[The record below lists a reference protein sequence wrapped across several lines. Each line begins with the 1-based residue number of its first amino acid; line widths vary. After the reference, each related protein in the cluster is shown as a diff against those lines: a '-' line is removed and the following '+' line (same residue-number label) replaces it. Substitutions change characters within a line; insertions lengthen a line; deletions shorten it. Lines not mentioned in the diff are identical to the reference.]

1 MRPLRSPGVRA
12 LAVVAF
18 AIGLSVVAWAS
29 LGTTDLLGAWYPS
42 SESGYWS
49 DPTTDPLGPGRP
61 PPPAARGATRNAAR
75 GNTAR
80 GHATRGA
87 TGNATRGSAT
97 DDAEGARGAAEGA
110 RGAAEGAR
118 DAAEGARGAAE
129 GARDAAGG
137 AAEDARGAENA
148 ARGAAGNTAGGAG
161 GARGATE
168 DPAEDTGAATQAA
181 AEDTTEDAEE
191 TQTTDP
197 AQVWRVLGGIALT
210 LLLAVVVLAIRVIRR
225 RRRAAPPES
234 AREAPDRALLTD
246 RRAAR
251 QARMLREGSP
261 REAIIATWLDLE
273 RLVATAG
280 VPRRPSETSSE
291 LVVRVLDDREVPAA
305 ALTDLAALFREA
317 RFSTHE
323 LTEALR
329 ERAAG
334 DLDAVHA
341 ALGARGRGAEP

>member
-12 LAVVAF
+12 LVVVAF
-18 AIGLSVVAWAS
+18 AIGLGLVAWAS
-29 LGTTDLLGAWYPS
+29 LGTTDLLDAWYPS

-80 GHATRGA
+80 GNATRGNATRGA

-97 DDAEGARGAAEGA
+97 DDAEGAGG
-110 RGAAEGAR
+110 
-118 DAAEGARGAAE
+118 
-129 GARDAAGG
+129 AGG

-148 ARGAAGNTAGGAG
+148 APGATGDTAGGAE
-161 GARGATE
+161 GARGATG
-168 DPAEDTGAATQAA
+168 DTAEDTGAATQAA
-181 AEDTTEDAEE
+181 AEDPAEDAEE
-191 TQTTDP
+191 TQAADP
-197 AQVWRVLGGIALT
+197 AQVWRVLGGIALA

-251 QARMLREGSP
+251 QARMVREGSP

-273 RLVATAG
+273 RLVAAAG

-323 LTEALR
+323 PTEALR

>member
-12 LAVVAF
+12 LVVVAF

-29 LGTTDLLGAWYPS
+29 LSTTDPLDAWYPS

-61 PPPAARGATRNAAR
+61 PPPAARGATGNA
-75 GNTAR
+75 AR

-87 TGNATRGSAT
+87 TGNAARNDAT
-97 DDAEGARGAAEGA
+97 DDAEGAR
-110 RGAAEGAR
+110 
-118 DAAEGARGAAE
+118 DAAE
-129 GARDAAGG
+129 G

-148 ARGAAGNTAGGAG
+148 APGAAGNTAGGAG

-168 DPAEDTGAATQAA
+168 DPAEDTGAVTQAA

-191 TQTTDP
+191 TQAADP
-197 AQVWRVLGGIALT
+197 AQVWRVLGGIALA
-210 LLLAVVVLAIRVIRR
+210 LLLAAAVVLAIRVIRR

-246 RRAAR
+246 RRAAH

-273 RLVATAG
+273 RLVAAAG

-341 ALGARGRGAEP
+341 ALGARGRGAES

>member
-12 LAVVAF
+12 LVVVAF
-18 AIGLSVVAWAS
+18 AIGLGLVAWAS
-29 LGTTDLLGAWYPS
+29 LGTTDLLDAWYPS

-80 GHATRGA
+80 GA
-87 TGNATRGSAT
+87 TGNATRGNAT
-97 DDAEGARGAAEGA
+97 DDAEGARGAAG
-110 RGAAEGAR
+110 G
-118 DAAEGARGAAE
+118 
-129 GARDAAGG
+129 AGG

-148 ARGAAGNTAGGAG
+148 AP
-161 GARGATE
+161 GATG
-168 DPAEDTGAATQAA
+168 DTAEDTGAATRAA

-191 TQTTDP
+191 TQAADL
-197 AQVWRVLGGIALT
+197 AKVWWVLGGIALT
-210 LLLAVVVLAIRVIRR
+210 LLLAVVVLAIRANRR
-225 RRRAAPPES
+225 RRHAAPPES

-246 RRAAR
+246 RRAAH

-273 RLVATAG
+273 RLVAAAG

-341 ALGARGRGAEP
+341 ALGARGRGAES

>member
-18 AIGLSVVAWAS
+18 AIGLGVVAWAS
-29 LGTTDLLGAWYPS
+29 LSTTDPLDAWYPS

-61 PPPAARGATRNAAR
+61 PPPAARGATSNA
-75 GNTAR
+75 AR

-87 TGNATRGSAT
+87 TGNAARSDAT
-97 DDAEGARGAAEGA
+97 DD
-110 RGAAEGAR
+110 AEGAR
-118 DAAEGARGAAE
+118 DAAEGAGGAGGAAE

-161 GARGATE
+161 GAGGARGATE

-181 AEDTTEDAEE
+181 AEDTTEDTEE
-191 TQTTDP
+191 TQAADP
-197 AQVWRVLGGIALT
+197 AKVWRVLGGIALA
-210 LLLAVVVLAIRVIRR
+210 LLLAVVVLAIRVNRR

-246 RRAAR
+246 RRAAH

-261 REAIIATWLDLE
+261 REAIIAAWLDLE
-273 RLVATAG
+273 RLVAAAG

>member
-18 AIGLSVVAWAS
+18 AIGLGLVAWAS

-61 PPPAARGATRNAAR
+61 PPPATRGATRNAAR

-80 GHATRGA
+80 GNATRGA

-97 DDAEGARGAAEGA
+97 DDAEGARGAA
-110 RGAAEGAR
+110 
-118 DAAEGARGAAE
+118 
-129 GARDAAGG
+129 
-137 AAEDARGAENA
+137 
-148 ARGAAGNTAGGAG
+148 GNTAGGAG

-168 DPAEDTGAATQAA
+168 DTGAATQAAAEDPAEDTEETRAA

-191 TQTTDP
+191 TQAADP
-197 AQVWRVLGGIALT
+197 AQVWRVLGGITLA
-210 LLLAVVVLAIRVIRR
+210 LLLAVVVLAIRVNRR

>member
-12 LAVVAF
+12 LVVVAF
-18 AIGLSVVAWAS
+18 AIGLGLVAWAS
-29 LGTTDLLGAWYPS
+29 LGTTDLLDAWYPS

-80 GHATRGA
+80 GA
-87 TGNATRGSAT
+87 TGNTARGSAT
-97 DDAEGARGAAEGA
+97 DDAEGARGAAG
-110 RGAAEGAR
+110 G
-118 DAAEGARGAAE
+118 
-129 GARDAAGG
+129 AGG

-148 ARGAAGNTAGGAG
+148 APGAAGNTAGGAG
-161 GARGATE
+161 GARGATG
-168 DPAEDTGAATQAA
+168 DTAEDTGAATRAA

-191 TQTTDP
+191 TQTTGL
-197 AQVWRVLGGIALT
+197 AKVWWVLGGIALA
-210 LLLAVVVLAIRVIRR
+210 LLLAVVVLAIRVNRR

-246 RRAAR
+246 RRAAH
-251 QARMLREGSP
+251 QARMLRKGSP

-273 RLVATAG
+273 RLVAAAG

-341 ALGARGRGAEP
+341 ALGARGRGAES

>member
-110 RGAAEGAR
+110 GG
-118 DAAEGARGAAE
+118 
-129 GARDAAGG
+129 AGG

-168 DPAEDTGAATQAA
+168 DTGAATQAA
-181 AEDTTEDAEE
+181 AEDTTEDTEE
-191 TQTTDP
+191 TQAADP
-197 AQVWRVLGGIALT
+197 AQVWWVLGGIALT

>member
-12 LAVVAF
+12 LVVVAF
-18 AIGLSVVAWAS
+18 AIGLGLVAWAS

-61 PPPAARGATRNAAR
+61 PPPATRGATRNAAR

-80 GHATRGA
+80 GNATRGNATRGNATRGA

-97 DDAEGARGAAEGA
+97 DDAEGARGAAG
-110 RGAAEGAR
+110 G
-118 DAAEGARGAAE
+118 
-129 GARDAAGG
+129 AGG

-148 ARGAAGNTAGGAG
+148 APGAAGNTAGGAE

-168 DPAEDTGAATQAA
+168 DPAEDTEAATQAA

-191 TQTTDP
+191 TQAADP
-197 AQVWRVLGGIALT
+197 AQVWRVLGGIALA

-251 QARMLREGSP
+251 QARMVREGSP

-273 RLVATAG
+273 RLVAAAG

-323 LTEALR
+323 PTEALR

>member
-110 RGAAEGAR
+110 GG
-118 DAAEGARGAAE
+118 
-129 GARDAAGG
+129 AGG

-181 AEDTTEDAEE
+181 AEDTTEDTEE
-191 TQTTDP
+191 TQAADP
-197 AQVWRVLGGIALT
+197 AKVWWVLGGIVLA
-210 LLLAVVVLAIRVIRR
+210 LLLAVVVLAIRVNRR

>member
-12 LAVVAF
+12 LVVVAF
-18 AIGLSVVAWAS
+18 AIGLGLVVWAS
-29 LGTTDLLGAWYPS
+29 LGTTDLLDAWYPS

-80 GHATRGA
+80 GSATRGA
-87 TGNATRGSAT
+87 TGNATRRSAT
-97 DDAEGARGAAEGA
+97 DDAEGARGATG
-110 RGAAEGAR
+110 
-118 DAAEGARGAAE
+118 D
-129 GARDAAGG
+129 
-137 AAEDARGAENA
+137 
-148 ARGAAGNTAGGAG
+148 T
-161 GARGATE
+161 
-168 DPAEDTGAATQAA
+168 AEDTGAATRAA

-191 TQTTDP
+191 TQTTGL
-197 AQVWRVLGGIALT
+197 AKVWWVLGGIALT
-210 LLLAVVVLAIRVIRR
+210 LLLAVVVVLAIRVNRR

-246 RRAAR
+246 RRAAH

-273 RLVATAG
+273 RLVAAAG

-341 ALGARGRGAEP
+341 ALGARGRGAES

>member
-12 LAVVAF
+12 LVVVAF
-18 AIGLSVVAWAS
+18 AIGLGLVAWAS
-29 LGTTDLLGAWYPS
+29 LGTTDLLDAWYPS

-61 PPPAARGATRNAAR
+61 PPPAARGATGNA
-75 GNTAR
+75 AR

-87 TGNATRGSAT
+87 TGNAARSDAT
-97 DDAEGARGAAEGA
+97 DDAGGARGAAEGA
-110 RGAAEGAR
+110 GGAG
-118 DAAEGARGAAE
+118 GAAE

-148 ARGAAGNTAGGAG
+148 ARGAASNTAG

-168 DPAEDTGAATQAA
+168 DPAEDTEAVTQAA

-197 AQVWRVLGGIALT
+197 AQVWWVLGGIALA
-210 LLLAVVVLAIRVIRR
+210 LLLAVVVVLAIRVIRR
-225 RRRAAPPES
+225 RWRAAPPES

-273 RLVATAG
+273 RLVAAAG

>member
-29 LGTTDLLGAWYPS
+29 LSTTDPLDAWYPS

-80 GHATRGA
+80 GATGNTARGNATRGA

-97 DDAEGARGAAEGA
+97 DDAEGARGAAG
-110 RGAAEGAR
+110 G
-118 DAAEGARGAAE
+118 
-129 GARDAAGG
+129 AGG

-148 ARGAAGNTAGGAG
+148 APGAAGNTAGGAG
-161 GARGATE
+161 GARGATG
-168 DPAEDTGAATQAA
+168 DTAEDTGAATRAA

-191 TQTTDP
+191 TQAADP
-197 AQVWRVLGGIALT
+197 AKVWRVLGGIALT

-251 QARMLREGSP
+251 QARMLRKGSP

-273 RLVATAG
+273 RLVAAAG

-323 LTEALR
+323 PTEALR

>member
-12 LAVVAF
+12 LVVVAF
-18 AIGLSVVAWAS
+18 AIGLGLVAWAS
-29 LGTTDLLGAWYPS
+29 LGTTDLLDAWYPS

-61 PPPAARGATRNAAR
+61 PPPATRGATRNAAR

-80 GHATRGA
+80 GNATRSATGNATRGNATRGNATRGNATRGA

-97 DDAEGARGAAEGA
+97 DDAGGARGAAGS
-110 RGAAEGAR
+110 
-118 DAAEGARGAAE
+118 
-129 GARDAAGG
+129 AGG

-148 ARGAAGNTAGGAG
+148 APGATGDTAGGAE
-161 GARGATE
+161 GARGATG
-168 DPAEDTGAATQAA
+168 DTAEDTGAATRAA

-191 TQTTDP
+191 TQTTGL
-197 AQVWRVLGGIALT
+197 AKVWWVLGGIALT
-210 LLLAVVVLAIRVIRR
+210 LLLAVVVVLAIRVNRR

-246 RRAAR
+246 RRAAH

-273 RLVATAG
+273 RLVAAAG

>member
-12 LAVVAF
+12 LVVVAF
-18 AIGLSVVAWAS
+18 AIGLGLVVWAS
-29 LGTTDLLGAWYPS
+29 LGTTDLLDAWYPS

-80 GHATRGA
+80 GSATRGA
-87 TGNATRGSAT
+87 TGNATRRSAT
-97 DDAEGARGAAEGA
+97 DDAGDARGAAG
-110 RGAAEGAR
+110 G
-118 DAAEGARGAAE
+118 
-129 GARDAAGG
+129 AGG

-148 ARGAAGNTAGGAG
+148 APGATGDTAGGAE
-161 GARGATE
+161 GARGATGDTAGGAE
-168 DPAEDTGAATQAA
+168 GARGATDDTAEDTGAATRAA

-191 TQTTDP
+191 TQTTGL
-197 AQVWRVLGGIALT
+197 AKVWWVLGGIALT
-210 LLLAVVVLAIRVIRR
+210 LLLAVVVVLAIRANRR
-225 RRRAAPPES
+225 RRHAAPPES

-246 RRAAR
+246 RRAAH
-251 QARMLREGSP
+251 QARMLRKGSP

-273 RLVATAG
+273 RLVAAAG

>member
-12 LAVVAF
+12 LVVVAF
-18 AIGLSVVAWAS
+18 AIGLGLVAWAS
-29 LGTTDLLGAWYPS
+29 LGTTDLLDAWYPS

-61 PPPAARGATRNAAR
+61 PPPATRGATRNAAR

-80 GHATRGA
+80 G
-87 TGNATRGSAT
+87 NATRGNAT
-97 DDAEGARGAAEGA
+97 DDAESARGAAG
-110 RGAAEGAR
+110 G
-118 DAAEGARGAAE
+118 
-129 GARDAAGG
+129 AGG

-148 ARGAAGNTAGGAG
+148 ARGAASNTAG

-168 DPAEDTGAATQAA
+168 DPAEDTGAVTQAA

-197 AQVWRVLGGIALT
+197 AQVWWVLGGIALA
-210 LLLAVVVLAIRVIRR
+210 LLLAVVVVLAIRVIRR
-225 RRRAAPPES
+225 RWRAAPPES

>member
-12 LAVVAF
+12 LVVVAF
-18 AIGLSVVAWAS
+18 AIGLGLVAWAS
-29 LGTTDLLGAWYPS
+29 LGTTDLLDAWYPS

-75 GNTAR
+75 GNATRGATGNTAR
-80 GHATRGA
+80 GNATRGA

-97 DDAEGARGAAEGA
+97 DDAGGARGAAG
-110 RGAAEGAR
+110 G
-118 DAAEGARGAAE
+118 
-129 GARDAAGG
+129 AGG

-148 ARGAAGNTAGGAG
+148 AP
-161 GARGATE
+161 GATG
-168 DPAEDTGAATQAA
+168 DTAEDTGAATRAA

-191 TQTTDP
+191 TQAADL
-197 AQVWRVLGGIALT
+197 AKVWWVLGGIALT
-210 LLLAVVVLAIRVIRR
+210 LLLAVVVLAIRANRR
-225 RRRAAPPES
+225 RRHAAPPES

-246 RRAAR
+246 RRAAH

-273 RLVATAG
+273 RLVAAAG

>member
-12 LAVVAF
+12 LVVVAF
-18 AIGLSVVAWAS
+18 AIGLGLVAWAS
-29 LGTTDLLGAWYPS
+29 LGTTDLLDAWYPS

-80 GHATRGA
+80 GNATRGA

-97 DDAEGARGAAEGA
+97 DDAGGARG
-110 RGAAEGAR
+110 
-118 DAAEGARGAAE
+118 
-129 GARDAAGG
+129 AAGG

-148 ARGAAGNTAGGAG
+148 APGAAGNTAGGAG
-161 GARGATE
+161 GARGAT
-168 DPAEDTGAATQAA
+168 DDTAEDTGAATRAA

-191 TQTTDP
+191 TQAADP
-197 AQVWRVLGGIALT
+197 AKVWWVLGGIALT
-210 LLLAVVVLAIRVIRR
+210 LLLAVVVVLAIRVNRR
-225 RRRAAPPES
+225 RRHAAPPES

-251 QARMLREGSP
+251 QARMVREGSP

-341 ALGARGRGAEP
+341 ALGARGRGAES

>member
-18 AIGLSVVAWAS
+18 AIGLGVVAWAS
-29 LGTTDLLGAWYPS
+29 LSTTDPLDAWYPS

-61 PPPAARGATRNAAR
+61 PPPAARGATGNA
-75 GNTAR
+75 AR

-87 TGNATRGSAT
+87 TGNAARSDAT
-97 DDAEGARGAAEGA
+97 DDAGGARGAAEGA
-110 RGAAEGAR
+110 GGAG
-118 DAAEGARGAAE
+118 GAAE

-148 ARGAAGNTAGGAG
+148 ARGAASNTAG

-168 DPAEDTGAATQAA
+168 DPAEDTGAVTQAA

>member
-12 LAVVAF
+12 LVVVAF
-18 AIGLSVVAWAS
+18 AIGLGLVAWAS

-80 GHATRGA
+80 GNTA
-87 TGNATRGSAT
+87 RGSAT
-97 DDAEGARGAAEGA
+97 DDAGGARGAAG
-110 RGAAEGAR
+110 G
-118 DAAEGARGAAE
+118 
-129 GARDAAGG
+129 AGG

-148 ARGAAGNTAGGAG
+148 APGATGDTAGGAE
-161 GARGATE
+161 GARGATG
-168 DPAEDTGAATQAA
+168 DTAEDTGAATRAA

-191 TQTTDP
+191 TQAADL
-197 AQVWRVLGGIALT
+197 AKVWWVLGGIALT
-210 LLLAVVVLAIRVIRR
+210 LLLAVVVVLAIRANRR
-225 RRRAAPPES
+225 RRHAAPPES

-251 QARMLREGSP
+251 QARMVREGSP

-273 RLVATAG
+273 RLVAAAG

-323 LTEALR
+323 PTEALR

>member
-12 LAVVAF
+12 LVVVAF
-18 AIGLSVVAWAS
+18 AIGLGLVAWAS
-29 LGTTDLLGAWYPS
+29 LGTTDLLDAWYPS

-75 GNTAR
+75 GNATRGATGNTAR
-80 GHATRGA
+80 GNATRGA

-97 DDAEGARGAAEGA
+97 DDAGGARG
-110 RGAAEGAR
+110 
-118 DAAEGARGAAE
+118 
-129 GARDAAGG
+129 AAGG

-148 ARGAAGNTAGGAG
+148 APGATGDTAGGAE
-161 GARGATE
+161 GARGAT
-168 DPAEDTGAATQAA
+168 DDTAEDTGAATRAA

-191 TQTTDP
+191 TQAADL
-197 AQVWRVLGGIALT
+197 AKVWWVLGGIALT
-210 LLLAVVVLAIRVIRR
+210 LLLAVVVLAIRANRR
-225 RRRAAPPES
+225 RRHAAPPES

-246 RRAAR
+246 RRAAH

-273 RLVATAG
+273 RLVAAAG

>member
-12 LAVVAF
+12 LVVVAF
-18 AIGLSVVAWAS
+18 AIGLGLVAWAS

-61 PPPAARGATRNAAR
+61 PPPATRGATRNAAR

-80 GHATRGA
+80 GNATRGA

-97 DDAEGARGAAEGA
+97 DDAEGARGAAG
-110 RGAAEGAR
+110 G
-118 DAAEGARGAAE
+118 
-129 GARDAAGG
+129 AGG

-148 ARGAAGNTAGGAG
+148 APGAAGNTAGGAE
-161 GARGATE
+161 GARGATG
-168 DPAEDTGAATQAA
+168 DTAEDTGAATRAA

-191 TQTTDP
+191 TQTTGL
-197 AQVWRVLGGIALT
+197 AKVWWVLGGIALT
-210 LLLAVVVLAIRVIRR
+210 LLLAVVVVLAIRANRR
-225 RRRAAPPES
+225 RRHAAPPES

-251 QARMLREGSP
+251 QARMVREGSP

-273 RLVATAG
+273 RLVAAAG

-323 LTEALR
+323 PTEALR

>member
-12 LAVVAF
+12 LVVVAF
-18 AIGLSVVAWAS
+18 AIGLGLVAWAS
-29 LGTTDLLGAWYPS
+29 LGTTDLLDAWYPS

-80 GHATRGA
+80 GA
-87 TGNATRGSAT
+87 TGNATRGNAT
-97 DDAEGARGAAEGA
+97 DDADDAEGARGAAG
-110 RGAAEGAR
+110 G
-118 DAAEGARGAAE
+118 
-129 GARDAAGG
+129 AGG

-148 ARGAAGNTAGGAG
+148 APGATGDTAGGAE
-161 GARGATE
+161 GARGATG
-168 DPAEDTGAATQAA
+168 DTAEDTGAATRAA

-191 TQTTDP
+191 TQTTGL
-197 AQVWRVLGGIALT
+197 AKVWWVLGGIALT
-210 LLLAVVVLAIRVIRR
+210 LLLAVVVVLAIRANRR
-225 RRRAAPPES
+225 RRHAAPPES

-246 RRAAR
+246 RRAAH

-273 RLVATAG
+273 RLVAAAG

-341 ALGARGRGAEP
+341 ALGARGRGAES

>member
-12 LAVVAF
+12 LVVVAF
-18 AIGLSVVAWAS
+18 AIGLGLVAWAS
-29 LGTTDLLGAWYPS
+29 LGTTDLLDAWYPS

-61 PPPAARGATRNAAR
+61 PPPAARGATGNA
-75 GNTAR
+75 AR

-87 TGNATRGSAT
+87 TGNAARSDAT
-97 DDAEGARGAAEGA
+97 DDAGGARGAAEGA
-110 RGAAEGAR
+110 GGAG
-118 DAAEGARGAAE
+118 GAAE

-148 ARGAAGNTAGGAG
+148 ARGAASNTAG

-168 DPAEDTGAATQAA
+168 DPAEDTGAVTQAA

-197 AQVWRVLGGIALT
+197 AQVWWVLGGIALA
-210 LLLAVVVLAIRVIRR
+210 LLLAVVVVLAIRVIRR
-225 RRRAAPPES
+225 RWRAAPPES

-334 DLDAVHA
+334 DLDAVHT

>member
-12 LAVVAF
+12 LVVVAF

-29 LGTTDLLGAWYPS
+29 LSTTDPLDAWYPS

-61 PPPAARGATRNAAR
+61 PPPAARGATGNA
-75 GNTAR
+75 AR

-87 TGNATRGSAT
+87 TGNAARNDAT
-97 DDAEGARGAAEGA
+97 DDAEGARGAAG
-110 RGAAEGAR
+110 G
-118 DAAEGARGAAE
+118 
-129 GARDAAGG
+129 AGG

-148 ARGAAGNTAGGAG
+148 APGAAGNTAGGAG

-168 DPAEDTGAATQAA
+168 DPAEDTGAVTQAA

-191 TQTTDP
+191 TQAADP
-197 AQVWRVLGGIALT
+197 AQVWRVLGGIALA
-210 LLLAVVVLAIRVIRR
+210 LLLAAAVVLAIRVIRR
-225 RRRAAPPES
+225 RRRAAPPEP
-234 AREAPDRALLTD
+234 AREAPGRALLTD

>member
-12 LAVVAF
+12 LVVVAF
-18 AIGLSVVAWAS
+18 AIGLGLVAWAS
-29 LGTTDLLGAWYPS
+29 LGTTDLLDAWYPS

-80 GHATRGA
+80 GSATRGA
-87 TGNATRGSAT
+87 TGNATRRSAT
-97 DDAEGARGAAEGA
+97 DDAGDARGAAG
-110 RGAAEGAR
+110 G
-118 DAAEGARGAAE
+118 
-129 GARDAAGG
+129 AGG

-148 ARGAAGNTAGGAG
+148 APGATGDTAGGAE
-161 GARGATE
+161 GARGATG
-168 DPAEDTGAATQAA
+168 DTAEDTGAATRAA

-191 TQTTDP
+191 TQTTGL
-197 AQVWRVLGGIALT
+197 AKVWWVLGGIALT
-210 LLLAVVVLAIRVIRR
+210 LLLAVVVVLAIRVNRR

-246 RRAAR
+246 RRAAH

-273 RLVATAG
+273 RLVAAAG

-341 ALGARGRGAEP
+341 ALGARGRGAES

>member
-12 LAVVAF
+12 LVVVAF
-18 AIGLSVVAWAS
+18 AIGLGLVAWAS
-29 LGTTDLLGAWYPS
+29 LGTTDLLDAWYPS

-75 GNTAR
+75 GNATR
-80 GHATRGA
+80 GNATRGA

-97 DDAEGARGAAEGA
+97 DDAEGARGAAG
-110 RGAAEGAR
+110 G
-118 DAAEGARGAAE
+118 
-129 GARDAAGG
+129 AGG

-148 ARGAAGNTAGGAG
+148 APGAAGNTAGGAG

-168 DPAEDTGAATQAA
+168 DPAEDTEAATQAA

-191 TQTTDP
+191 TQAADP
-197 AQVWRVLGGIALT
+197 AKVWWVLGGIALT
-210 LLLAVVVLAIRVIRR
+210 LLLAVVVLAIRVNRR
-225 RRRAAPPES
+225 RRHAAPPES

-246 RRAAR
+246 RRAAH
-251 QARMLREGSP
+251 QARMLRKGSP

-273 RLVATAG
+273 RLVAAAG

-341 ALGARGRGAEP
+341 ALGARGRGAES

>member
-18 AIGLSVVAWAS
+18 AIGLGLVAWAS

-61 PPPAARGATRNAAR
+61 PPPATRGATRNAAR

-80 GHATRGA
+80 GNATRGNTARGNTARGSATRGA
-87 TGNATRGSAT
+87 TGNAARGSAT
-97 DDAEGARGAAEGA
+97 DDAEGARGAVG
-110 RGAAEGAR
+110 G
-118 DAAEGARGAAE
+118 
-129 GARDAAGG
+129 AGG
-137 AAEDARGAENA
+137 AAEDARGTENA
-148 ARGAAGNTAGGAG
+148 APGAAGNTAGGAE
-161 GARGATE
+161 GARGATG
-168 DPAEDTGAATQAA
+168 DTAEDAGAATRAA

-191 TQTTDP
+191 TQTTGL
-197 AQVWRVLGGIALT
+197 AKVWWVLGGIALA
-210 LLLAVVVLAIRVIRR
+210 LLLAVVVLAIRVNRR
-225 RRRAAPPES
+225 RRAAAPPES

-246 RRAAR
+246 RRAAH
-251 QARMLREGSP
+251 QARMLRKGSP

-273 RLVATAG
+273 RLVAAAG

-341 ALGARGRGAEP
+341 ALGARGRGG

>member
-12 LAVVAF
+12 LVVVVF
-18 AIGLSVVAWAS
+18 AIGLGLVAWAS
-29 LGTTDLLGAWYPS
+29 LGTTDLLDAWYPS

-80 GHATRGA
+80 GSATRGA

-97 DDAEGARGAAEGA
+97 RGATGNATRRSATDDAGDARGAAG
-110 RGAAEGAR
+110 G
-118 DAAEGARGAAE
+118 
-129 GARDAAGG
+129 AGG

-148 ARGAAGNTAGGAG
+148 APGATGDTAGGAEG
-161 GARGATE
+161 AEGARGATG
-168 DPAEDTGAATQAA
+168 DTAEDTGAATRAA

-191 TQTTDP
+191 TQTTGL
-197 AQVWRVLGGIALT
+197 AKVWWVLGGIALA
-210 LLLAVVVLAIRVIRR
+210 LLLAVVVLAIRVNRR
-225 RRRAAPPES
+225 RRRAAAPPES

-251 QARMLREGSP
+251 QARMVREGSP

-273 RLVATAG
+273 RLVAAAG

-323 LTEALR
+323 PTEALR

>member
-12 LAVVAF
+12 LVVVAF
-18 AIGLSVVAWAS
+18 AIGLGLVVWAS
-29 LGTTDLLGAWYPS
+29 LGTTDLLDAWYPS

-49 DPTTDPLGPGRP
+49 DPTTDPLGVGRP
-61 PPPAARGATRNAAR
+61 HPPAVRGATGDAAR
-75 GNTAR
+75 
-80 GHATRGA
+80 
-87 TGNATRGSAT
+87 GNATRGAAG
-97 DDAEGARGAAEGA
+97 DAARG
-110 RGAAEGAR
+110 
-118 DAAEGARGAAE
+118 DATNE
-129 GARDAAGG
+129 
-137 AAEDARGAENA
+137 AAEDAGAA
-148 ARGAAGNTAGGAG
+148 TGDAAGNTV
-161 GARGATE
+161 RGATG
-168 DPAEDTGAATQAA
+168 DTAENTRAATQAATQAA
-181 AEDTTEDAEE
+181 AEDATDESTQDAEE
-191 TQTTDP
+191 TRTTGL
-197 AQVWRVLGGIALT
+197 ARVWWVLGGIALA
-210 LLLAVVVLAIRVIRR
+210 LLLAVVVVLAIRANRR

-246 RRAAR
+246 RRAAH

-273 RLVATAG
+273 RLVAAAG

-341 ALGARGRGAEP
+341 ALGARGRGAES

>member
-18 AIGLSVVAWAS
+18 AIGLGVVAWAS
-29 LGTTDLLGAWYPS
+29 LSTTDPLDAWYPS

-61 PPPAARGATRNAAR
+61 PLPAARGATGNA
-75 GNTAR
+75 AR
-80 GHATRGA
+80 GHAT
-87 TGNATRGSAT
+87 
-97 DDAEGARGAAEGA
+97 
-110 RGAAEGAR
+110 
-118 DAAEGARGAAE
+118 
-129 GARDAAGG
+129 
-137 AAEDARGAENA
+137 
-148 ARGAAGNTAGGAG
+148 
-161 GARGATE
+161 RGATE

-181 AEDTTEDAEE
+181 AEDTTEDTEE
-191 TQTTDP
+191 TQAADL
-197 AQVWRVLGGIALT
+197 AKVWWVLGGIALT
-210 LLLAVVVLAIRVIRR
+210 LLLAVVVLAIRVNRR

>member
-18 AIGLSVVAWAS
+18 AIGLGVVAWAS
-29 LGTTDLLGAWYPS
+29 LSTTDPLDAWYPS

-61 PPPAARGATRNAAR
+61 PLPAARGATGNA
-75 GNTAR
+75 AR

-87 TGNATRGSAT
+87 AGNTARGDAT
-97 DDAEGARGAAEGA
+97 DDAEGAG
-110 RGAAEGAR
+110 
-118 DAAEGARGAAE
+118 GAAE

-148 ARGAAGNTAGGAG
+148 APGAAGNTAGGAG

-181 AEDTTEDAEE
+181 AEDPAEDAEE

-197 AQVWRVLGGIALT
+197 AQVWWVLGGIALT
-210 LLLAVVVLAIRVIRR
+210 LLLAVVVLAIRVNRR

>member
-12 LAVVAF
+12 LVVVAF
-18 AIGLSVVAWAS
+18 AIGLGLVAWAS
-29 LGTTDLLGAWYPS
+29 LGTTDLLDAWYPS

-75 GNTAR
+75 GNATRGATGNTAR
-80 GHATRGA
+80 GNATRGA
-87 TGNATRGSAT
+87 TGNATRGCAT
-97 DDAEGARGAAEGA
+97 DDAGGARG
-110 RGAAEGAR
+110 
-118 DAAEGARGAAE
+118 
-129 GARDAAGG
+129 AAGG

-148 ARGAAGNTAGGAG
+148 APGAAGNTAGGAG
-161 GARGATE
+161 GARCATE
-168 DPAEDTGAATQAA
+168 DPAEDTGAATRAA

-191 TQTTDP
+191 TQAADL
-197 AQVWRVLGGIALT
+197 AKVWWVLGGIALT
-210 LLLAVVVLAIRVIRR
+210 LLLAVVVLAIRANRR
-225 RRRAAPPES
+225 RRHAAPPES

-246 RRAAR
+246 RRAAH
-251 QARMLREGSP
+251 QARMLRKGSP

-273 RLVATAG
+273 RLVAAAG

>member
-12 LAVVAF
+12 LVVVAF
-18 AIGLSVVAWAS
+18 AIGLGLVAWAS

-80 GHATRGA
+80 GNATRGA

-97 DDAEGARGAAEGA
+97 DDAGGARG
-110 RGAAEGAR
+110 
-118 DAAEGARGAAE
+118 
-129 GARDAAGG
+129 AAGG
-137 AAEDARGAENA
+137 AAEEARGAENA
-148 ARGAAGNTAGGAG
+148 APGAAGNPAGGAE
-161 GARGATE
+161 GARGAT
-168 DPAEDTGAATQAA
+168 DDTAEDTGAATRAA

-191 TQTTDP
+191 TQTTGL
-197 AQVWRVLGGIALT
+197 AKVWWVLGGIALT
-210 LLLAVVVLAIRVIRR
+210 LLLAVVVVLAIRANRR
-225 RRRAAPPES
+225 RRHAAPPES

-246 RRAAR
+246 RRAAH
-251 QARMLREGSP
+251 QARMLRKGSP

-273 RLVATAG
+273 RLVAAAG

-341 ALGARGRGAEP
+341 ALGARGRGAES

>member
-12 LAVVAF
+12 LVVVAF
-18 AIGLSVVAWAS
+18 AIGLGLVAWAS
-29 LGTTDLLGAWYPS
+29 LGTTDLLDAWYPS

-80 GHATRGA
+80 GNATR
-87 TGNATRGSAT
+87 GNATRGNAT
-97 DDAEGARGAAEGA
+97 RGAAG
-110 RGAAEGAR
+110 G
-118 DAAEGARGAAE
+118 
-129 GARDAAGG
+129 AGG
-137 AAEDARGAENA
+137 AAEDARGTENA
-148 ARGAAGNTAGGAG
+148 APGAAGNTAGGAE

-168 DPAEDTGAATQAA
+168 DPAEDTEAATRAA

-210 LLLAVVVLAIRVIRR
+210 LLLAVVVLAIRVNRR

-251 QARMLREGSP
+251 QARMVREGSP

-273 RLVATAG
+273 RLVAAAG

-341 ALGARGRGAEP
+341 ALGARGRGAES

>member
-18 AIGLSVVAWAS
+18 AIGLGVVAWAS
-29 LGTTDLLGAWYPS
+29 LSTTDPLDAWYPS

-61 PPPAARGATRNAAR
+61 PLPAARGATGNA
-75 GNTAR
+75 AR

-87 TGNATRGSAT
+87 AGNTARGDAT
-97 DDAEGARGAAEGA
+97 DDAEGAG
-110 RGAAEGAR
+110 
-118 DAAEGARGAAE
+118 GAAE

-168 DPAEDTGAATQAA
+168 DPAEDTGAATQAV
-181 AEDTTEDAEE
+181 AEDPAEDAEE

-197 AQVWRVLGGIALT
+197 AQVWWVLGGIALT
-210 LLLAVVVLAIRVIRR
+210 LLLAVVVLAIRVNRR

-273 RLVATAG
+273 RLVAAAG

>member
-18 AIGLSVVAWAS
+18 AIGLGVVAWAS
-29 LGTTDLLGAWYPS
+29 LSTTDPLDAWYPS

-61 PPPAARGATRNAAR
+61 PPPAARGAT
-75 GNTAR
+75 GNTVR

-87 TGNATRGSAT
+87 TGNAARSDAT

-110 RGAAEGAR
+110 GGAG
-118 DAAEGARGAAE
+118 GAAE

-148 ARGAAGNTAGGAG
+148 ARGAAGNTAGGA
-161 GARGATE
+161 RGATE

-181 AEDTTEDAEE
+181 AEDPAEDAEE
-191 TQTTDP
+191 IQTTGL
-197 AQVWRVLGGIALT
+197 AKVWWVLGGIALT
-210 LLLAVVVLAIRVIRR
+210 LLLAVVVLAIRVIRQ

>member
-12 LAVVAF
+12 LVVVAF
-18 AIGLSVVAWAS
+18 AIGLGLVAWAS

-80 GHATRGA
+80 GATGNTARGNATRGA

-97 DDAEGARGAAEGA
+97 DDAGGARG
-110 RGAAEGAR
+110 
-118 DAAEGARGAAE
+118 
-129 GARDAAGG
+129 AAGG

-148 ARGAAGNTAGGAG
+148 APGAAGNTAGGAE
-161 GARGATE
+161 GARGAT
-168 DPAEDTGAATQAA
+168 DDTAEDTGAATRAA

-191 TQTTDP
+191 TQTTGL
-197 AQVWRVLGGIALT
+197 AKVWWVLGGIALT
-210 LLLAVVVLAIRVIRR
+210 LLLAVVVVLAIRANRR
-225 RRRAAPPES
+225 RRHAAPPES

-246 RRAAR
+246 RRAAH
-251 QARMLREGSP
+251 QARMLRKGSP

-273 RLVATAG
+273 RLVAAAG

-341 ALGARGRGAEP
+341 ALGARGRGAES

>member
-18 AIGLSVVAWAS
+18 AIGLGLVAWAS

-61 PPPAARGATRNAAR
+61 PPPATRGATRNAAR

-80 GHATRGA
+80 GNATRGA

-97 DDAEGARGAAEGA
+97 DDAEGARGAAG
-110 RGAAEGAR
+110 G
-118 DAAEGARGAAE
+118 
-129 GARDAAGG
+129 AGG

-168 DPAEDTGAATQAA
+168 DTGAATQAAAEDPAEDTEETRAA

-191 TQTTDP
+191 TQAADP
-197 AQVWRVLGGIALT
+197 AQVWRVLGGIALA

-251 QARMLREGSP
+251 QARMVREGSP

-341 ALGARGRGAEP
+341 ALGARGRGAES

>member
-18 AIGLSVVAWAS
+18 AIGLGVVAWAS
-29 LGTTDLLGAWYPS
+29 LSTTDPLDAWYPS

-61 PPPAARGATRNAAR
+61 PPPAARGATGNAAR
-75 GNTAR
+75 G
-80 GHATRGA
+80 H
-87 TGNATRGSAT
+87 AT
-97 DDAEGARGAAEGA
+97 DDAEGAR
-110 RGAAEGAR
+110 
-118 DAAEGARGAAE
+118 DAAE
-129 GARDAAGG
+129 G

-148 ARGAAGNTAGGAG
+148 ARGAAGNTAG

-181 AEDTTEDAEE
+181 AEDPAEDAEE
-191 TQTTDP
+191 TQTTGL
-197 AQVWRVLGGIALT
+197 AKVWWVLGGIALT
-210 LLLAVVVLAIRVIRR
+210 LLLAVVVLAIRVNRR

-251 QARMLREGSP
+251 QARMVREGSP

-273 RLVATAG
+273 RLVAAAG

-341 ALGARGRGAEP
+341 ALGARGRRAEP

>member
-1 MRPLRSPGVRA
+1 M
-12 LAVVAF
+12 
-18 AIGLSVVAWAS
+18 
-29 LGTTDLLGAWYPS
+29 
-42 SESGYWS
+42 
-49 DPTTDPLGPGRP
+49 
-61 PPPAARGATRNAAR
+61 
-75 GNTAR
+75 
-80 GHATRGA
+80 
-87 TGNATRGSAT
+87 
-97 DDAEGARGAAEGA
+97 
-110 RGAAEGAR
+110 
-118 DAAEGARGAAE
+118 
-129 GARDAAGG
+129 
-137 AAEDARGAENA
+137 
-148 ARGAAGNTAGGAG
+148 
-161 GARGATE
+161 
-168 DPAEDTGAATQAA
+168 
-181 AEDTTEDAEE
+181 
-191 TQTTDP
+191 
-197 AQVWRVLGGIALT
+197 WRVLGGIALT

-251 QARMLREGSP
+251 QARMVREGSP